1 MESEISQLGYK
12 ISLKS
17 IPPHF
22 LEDIRRELTVKP
34 IENPNFPS
42 ATGSFPVFRVS
53 KSSVYIPRHYG
64 TEKFKI
70 PLKNT
75 LNVVNIDVGPF
86 EGTLR
91 PIQQETIDFTM
102 IALEKYQGGII
113 SLSTGLGKTVIALK
127 LINIIGFKTLIV
139 VHAEFLLEQWIE
151 RIKQYL
157 PAAKVGV
164 IRQERCEI
172 EGNDIVVG
180 MLQTIIS
187 RDYPKGTFNSFSLL
201 IEDECFPYNQLI
213 ITEHGPMKIGM
224 LYNIFKN
231 KEILPLILSFNE
243 LTKQTEY
250 KKLTYAWEKENE
262 NLLKI
267 SYSDNDNIKC
277 TENHKIL
284 TPNGYIEANKL
295 KIGDLIQCNY
305 GTSKITN
312 IENIKNNSNKNHVYD
327 ISIEDN
333 HNFICCNTSGLGPI
347 VHNCHHVA
355 AKSFSG
361 LFYKVQTKYMIG
373 LSATPERKDGLSKVL
388 YWFFGPQIVNIKRET
403 DNPSVKFILTDTT
416 GMEEKFNK
424 LGKINNPMMITDLTL
439 NKDRNML
446 IVSLIKLYVSQGRKI
461 LVLSDRRAHCEYLL
475 KNLNGISAGVY
486 LGGMKT
492 ADRVI
497 TTECSVIIG
506 TYQASGEGFDVPELD
521 TLILSTPKSDVEQ
534 AIGRILRQKN
544 KNEPLIIDIVD
555 SFSIFK
561 GQVYK
566 RKRFYKNNN
575 VTLFN

>member
-12 ISLKS
+12 ISLKT

-34 IENPNFPS
+34 VENPNFPS

-64 TEKFKI
+64 IERYSL

-75 LNVVNIDVGPF
+75 LNVVTINVGPF

-113 SLSTGLGKTVIALK
+113 SLSTGLGKTVVALK
-127 LINIIGFKTLIV
+127 LINIIGYKTLIV

-157 PAAKVGV
+157 PGAKIGV

-187 RDYPKGTFNSFSLL
+187 RDYPKETFNSFSLL
-201 IEDECFPYNQLI
+201 IEDEC
-213 ITEHGPMKIGM
+213 
-224 LYNIFKN
+224 
-231 KEILPLILSFNE
+231 
-243 LTKQTEY
+243 
-250 KKLTYAWEKENE
+250 
-262 NLLKI
+262 
-267 SYSDNDNIKC
+267 
-277 TENHKIL
+277 
-284 TPNGYIEANKL
+284 
-295 KIGDLIQCNY
+295 
-305 GTSKITN
+305 
-312 IENIKNNSNKNHVYD
+312 
-327 ISIEDN
+327 
-333 HNFICCNTSGLGPI
+333 
-347 VHNCHHVA
+347 HHA
-355 AKSFSG
+355 CAKSFSS

-424 LGKINNPMMITDLTL
+424 LGKINNPTMITDLTL
-439 NKDRNML
+439 NKNRNML

-492 ADRVI
+492 ADRVL

-575 VTLFN
+575 VTLLS